1 MFVFIILFILLVISL
16 LTFSVIMDSKKSELV
31 KSERELSLTP
41 KDDKHKYKIF
51 SEKDFWD
58 YMTWCTT
65 QGYAPGK
72 VTRNPDGTYLMT
84 FD

>member
-1 MFVFIILFILLVISL
+1 MFSLLFILLAISL
-16 LTFSVIMDSKKSELV
+16 IIFSVIMGNKKSELV
-31 KSERELSLTP
+31 KTERELSLTP
-41 KDDKHKYKIF
+41 EDESSYMIF
-51 SEKDFWD
+51 KTESDVHD
-58 YMTWCTT
+58 YEVWCIT

>member
-1 MFVFIILFILLVISL
+1 MFAFLFILLAISL

-41 KDDKHKYKIF
+41 EDESSYMISKTESDVH
-51 SEKDFWD
+51 D
-58 YMTWCTT
+58 YEAWCIT

-72 VTRNPDGTYLMT
+72 VIRNPDGTYLMT

>member
-1 MFVFIILFILLVISL
+1 MFGFLFILLAISL
-16 LTFSVIMDSKKSELV
+16 LVFSVIMDNKKSELV

-41 KDDKHKYKIF
+41 ENKSSYMIF
-51 SEKDFWD
+51 KTESDVHD
-58 YMTWCTT
+58 YEVWCIT

>member
-1 MFVFIILFILLVISL
+1 MFAFLFILLAISL
-16 LTFSVIMDSKKSELV
+16 LVFSVIMDSKKSELV

-41 KDDKHKYKIF
+41 EDNKHEYRIF

-65 QGYAPGK
+65 QGFSPG
-72 VTRNPDGTYLMT
+72 TIIENPDGTYKVI